1 MIIVGCKVLHFINEE
16 DYEALDYKTLWRT
29 NATTSDIE
37 NYTLGLRIC
46 V

>member
-1 MIIVGCKVLHFINEE
+1 MIVVGCKVLHFINEE

-29 NATTSDIE
+29 NATTSHIE